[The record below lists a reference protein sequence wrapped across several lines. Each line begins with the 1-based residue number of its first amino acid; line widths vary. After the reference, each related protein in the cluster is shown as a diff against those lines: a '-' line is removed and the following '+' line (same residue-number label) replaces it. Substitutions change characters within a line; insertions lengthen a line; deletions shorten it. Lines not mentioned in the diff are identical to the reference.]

1 MTQLL
6 SLSRAARLAGVTR
19 AEIQKRIR
27 QGEMQTF
34 EGQVAISDLLHVYP
48 SVSLEKTG
56 DLERVEQ
63 IKTDAL
69 PRSHD
74 EDTRLPSQEV
84 LVSRIRSLAKALVQR
99 IARVDKL
106 EALMDE
112 LEQQLDALAAGE
124 TGQEQEQGLTR
135 DQTQAPA
142 PSPQPAQTQARTQVQ
157 SPARAPV
164 QTQARAQA
172 QALKAWLRERRAA
185 LGEEAVEAAQ
195 TQLLAKDTFLRIMSA
210 SVKMIPSGH
219 EFFVDGN
226 ESILEAAV
234 RSGLR
239 LNYGCANGNCGECKV
254 RLVSGEVYRIR
265 EHDYVLSEREKQLG
279 YLLSCSHT
287 AVTDI
292 QLEAAEA
299 HSPADL
305 PEQEIQAQIRKLEP
319 QGDGLMLVHVQTPRT
334 NTLRFMAGQR
344 ARLRLADGVEQELP
358 IASCPC
364 NGRNLLF
371 SVRRHGD
378 AFSQA
383 VFDSL
388 KPRQAITL
396 TGPYGDFV
404 LAEDATEPA
413 VFIAI
418 EDGIAPVKSLIEHA
432 VSIDSIEAFHLYWS
446 VPGMQMHY
454 HQPWCRALRD
464 TLDNFAYTPLVE
476 AACDDLLALLE
487 ADLEDLQANRYYVA
501 GPSSAVAAVAAA
513 LLKAGVPKQRIASEG
528 LD

>member
-34 EGQVAISDLLHVYP
+34 EGQVAINDLLHVYP

-63 IKTDAL
+63 IKADAL

-74 EDTRLPSQEV
+74 EDTRLPSQKV

-106 EALMDE
+106 ETLMDE
-112 LEQQLDALAAGE
+112 LEQRLDELAAGE
-124 TGQEQEQGLTR
+124 AGQGQG
-135 DQTQAPA
+135 QTQEL
-142 PSPQPAQTQARTQVQ
+142 RN
-157 SPARAPV
+157 
-164 QTQARAQA
+164 
-172 QALKAWLRERRAA
+172 WLRERRAA
-185 LGEEAVEAAQ
+185 LGDEAVEAAQ

-239 LNYGCANGNCGECKV
+239 LNYGCASGNCGECKV
-254 RLVSGEVYRIR
+254 RLVSGEIYRIR
-265 EHDYVLSEREKQLG
+265 DHDYVLSEREKQLG

-299 HSPADL
+299 HSPSDL
-305 PEQEIQAQIRKLEP
+305 LEQEIEAQVRKLEP
-319 QGDGLMLVHVQTPRT
+319 QTDGLMLLHVQTPRT

-344 ARLRLADGVEQELP
+344 ARLRLSDGVEQELP

-371 SVRRHGD
+371 SVRRGD
-378 AFSQA
+378 GAFSQA
-383 VFDSL
+383 VFDTL
-388 KPRQAITL
+388 KPRQPVTL

-418 EDGIAPVKSLIEHA
+418 EDGIAPVKSLVEHA
-432 VSIDSIEAFHLYWS
+432 VSIDSIEAFNLYWS

-464 TLDNFAYTPLVE
+464 TLDNFAYTPLVD

-487 ADLEDLQANRYYVA
+487 SDLEDLQANRYYVA
-501 GPSSAVAAVAAA
+501 GPSSAVAAVATA
-513 LLKAGVPKQRIASEG
+513 LLKAGVPKERIATEG

>member
-1 MTQLL
+1 
-6 SLSRAARLAGVTR
+6 
-19 AEIQKRIR
+19 
-27 QGEMQTF
+27 
-34 EGQVAISDLLHVYP
+34 
-48 SVSLEKTG
+48 
-56 DLERVEQ
+56 
-63 IKTDAL
+63 
-69 PRSHD
+69 
-74 EDTRLPSQEV
+74 
-84 LVSRIRSLAKALVQR
+84 
-99 IARVDKL
+99 
-106 EALMDE
+106 
-112 LEQQLDALAAGE
+112 
-124 TGQEQEQGLTR
+124 
-135 DQTQAPA
+135 
-142 PSPQPAQTQARTQVQ
+142 
-157 SPARAPV
+157 
-164 QTQARAQA
+164 
-172 QALKAWLRERRAA
+172 
-185 LGEEAVEAAQ
+185 
-195 TQLLAKDTFLRIMSA
+195 LAKDTFLRIMSA

-319 QGDGLMLVHVQTPRT
+319 QGDGLMLVHIQTPRT

-371 SVRRHGD
+371 SVRHHGD

-383 VFDSL
+383 IFDSQ

-396 TGPYGDFV
+396 TGPYGSFV

-418 EDGIAPVKSLIEHA
+418 ADGIAPIKSLIEHA
-432 VSIDSIEAFHLYWS
+432 VSIDSIEAFNLYWS
-446 VPGMQMHY
+446 VPAMQMHY

-464 TLDNFAYTPLVE
+464 TLDNFAYTPLVD
-476 AACDDLLALLE
+476 ASCDDLLALLE
-487 ADLEDLQANRYYVA
+487 ADLEHLQANRYYVA
-501 GPSSAVAAVAAA
+501 GPGNAVTAVTEA
-513 LLKAGVPKQRIASEG
+513 LLRAAVPKQRIASEG